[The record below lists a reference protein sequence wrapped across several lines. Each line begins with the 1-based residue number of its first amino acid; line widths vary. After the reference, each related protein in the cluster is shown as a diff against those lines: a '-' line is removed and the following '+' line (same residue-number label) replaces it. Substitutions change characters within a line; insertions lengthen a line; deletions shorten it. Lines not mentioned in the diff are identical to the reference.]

1 MRKLITLLAILLAA
15 TTSQAQTGKLFAYKI
30 TDYINTVSD
39 SMNIIQVQLPDAW
52 PVPIKEKQMAL
63 LKHRYRQ
70 GVDLDTASI
79 GWGRCQLI
87 KGDYYYFGLHLY
99 KGQKASEGDLLYM
112 TIDTDIKHDG
122 VLFNVM
128 KHAIDFTDLQENLFI
143 KRQDIFSIDRSQEI
157 AILDSMV
164 ADIRYTAK
172 VMRDQMADQNQ
183 PISGGL
189 FDGKKVFDAMEVATR
204 SDLETFL
211 GYIVVRP
218 AKYAG
223 HTWKISE
230 TFATWMVSGTP
241 RVKGE

>member
-15 TTSQAQTGKLFAYKI
+15 THSQAQTEKLFAYKI
-30 TDYINTVSD
+30 TDYIN
-39 SMNIIQVQLPDAW
+39 NINDTTSIVQVQLPDAW
-52 PVPIKEKQMAL
+52 PVPIKEKQMGL
-63 LKHRYRQ
+63 LKHRYQQ
-70 GVDLDTASI
+70 GTDLDTASI

-112 TIDTDIKHDG
+112 TVNADIKHDG
-122 VLFNVM
+122 VLLNVM
-128 KHAIDFTDLQENLFI
+128 KHAIEFTDVQENLFL
-143 KRQDIFSIDRSQEI
+143 KSQDIFSIDRSQEI

-164 ADIRYTAK
+164 ADICYTAK
-172 VMRDQMADQNQ
+172 AMRDQMADQNQ

-189 FDGKKVFDAMEVATR
+189 FDGKKMFDAMEAATR
-204 SDLETFL
+204 SDVETFL
-211 GYIVVRP
+211 GYVVARP
-218 AKYAG
+218 TKYAG

-241 RVKGE
+241 RVKNE